1 MVRIIY
7 ILLIVLL
14 VVIGLV
20 FAVLNADPVQLNYYF
35 SSASIPL
42 SLLLLL
48 AIIIGAVLGIL
59 ASASVIV
66 SNKREIAHL
75 RKAVDVAEKEV
86 ANLRSIPLRD
96 DH

>member
-20 FAVLNADPVQLNYYF
+20 FAVLNAEPVQLNYYF
-35 SSASIPL
+35 GGASIPL

-59 ASASVIV
+59 ASATVLV
-66 SNKREIAHL
+66 KNKREVAHL
-75 RKAVDVAEKEV
+75 RKSIEIAEKEV
-86 ANLRSIPLRD
+86 ANLRAIPLRD